1 MTLTKFKLSDTQFAN
16 FKRWLMC
23 HYNYKHRGISL
34 HIVDRWLGHYY
45 GVRMLSWPDQTFAT
59 MTPANAGFF
68 ILAMSKSKE

>member
-1 MTLTKFKLSDTQFAN
+1 MQLTKITLSDSQFRN
-16 FKRWLMC
+16 FEQWFLT
-23 HYNYKHRGISL
+23 HYNYKLRGISL
-34 HIVDRWLGHYY
+34 NIVDRFLGHHY